1 MFQVQQGP
9 RMGAQNVYILNIQ
22 TCPGMPGGSA
32 RQAGHEPRSLM
43 SGFPNY
49 LMILSPIWPIAL
61 LEQLS
66 YSVSGLN
73 LSVGS
78 LLNTKFTEVFSDVYF
93 ISVETN

>member
-9 RMGAQNVYILNIQ
+9 RMGAQNVYILNTQ

-93 ISVETN
+93 ISVDTN